1 MNLFGLF
8 RRLLSTQYVGFHERL
23 SPYRSTPRYARR
35 PSEALRQ
42 QNHISNTPYRLSLI
56 CLAFLLYS
64 LSPLLAQ
71 APVANPPVYTVVSPT
86 PPAPAQPADGITLI
100 ETPAPTP
107 SGAAALAHP
116 IKLPPARKGHVPA
129 LSIGYSS
136 DHLHGW
142 LGRGWDFQLPTIDVE
157 TRWGVPRFNTAN
169 ETETYL
175 LEGDML
181 APVAHRGETR
191 PRSAELTFHPRVEN
205 QFQRIIRHGDSPQNY
220 WWEVASPDGMVEYYG
235 GTPDGIVPSALLT
248 DQAGNIASWA
258 IVQSWDVHG
267 NRIDY
272 HYTVQADNGRPNS
285 SEAGK
290 NRYPNRITYNG
301 FLTNEGPYEV
311 RFLRDRELGE
321 DRRRDV
327 RTDFTSGYKM
337 VNADL
342 LREVEV
348 RYRGALIRSY
358 ELTYQTGAFHQSLLS
373 SITEFGSDGSRFAG
387 HDFAYHELPAGDF
400 SAFGPTE
407 TWASGNDNVAA
418 DILNPIPG
426 FTGEISALGGSG
438 STSQQVG
445 SAVTIGPI
453 GPPASKELTVGGTF
467 GAGSSEGKGILT
479 FVDINGD
486 LLPDKVFRRGN
497 DLVWRKN
504 LFGEGSAGFGPVRP
518 IVGVREFSVVSTSE
532 TNIGFEAN
540 ITPFFAG
547 YENTTS
553 RTSTTTYFT
562 DFNGDDLVDILHQG
576 RIYFNHLD
584 ANGNPTF
591 TLNSGD
597 TPSPIISGAAPDGD
611 LVTVDPAEQ
620 QELIDRTPKHDVVRS
635 WEAPFTGT
643 VRISGG
649 IRLVAQPGIDEYNRE
664 DGVRVTIETNPT
676 FFTNVQLYEAVIPA
690 NDYTPRMPT
699 GVDGIPVRAGQR
711 IYFRVQSVFDGAFDR
726 VNWDPEITYVGEDPT
741 ETDVNGLPVYR
752 YRASEDFLLASC
764 QTVVMPLAGPVDL
777 RSTFTKPALS
787 DTLHLELILGSSVV
801 HSWAFAPDSM
811 VTDVELNHLNFAV
824 TEDQLLQLRMRAN
837 ASVDWTAPTW
847 TPVLTYVSAN
857 DGTPVVSPDGEGLYR
872 YCPAIDYT
880 MRTKLLQR
888 PEPWVA
894 FADTFTYQYQLN
906 YVDFDFGIR
915 TERFSFTV
923 RGRDTTYL
931 QRDTMLFLG
940 AAAGAI
946 DWSGEATFVPGD
958 SVWIEVFAPSALED
972 ALNTSTFQL
981 TRNGNEVPATIGKHR
996 MRTADEMIF
1005 GPQFRGWGQFVYRG
1019 AGALG
1024 NAPIQEARLQLPNPD
1039 VDEEDIEDIEI
1050 DPDNPDFSEFE
1061 GLTDD
1066 PTQEQF
1072 IVMVAE
1078 AKAGV
1083 WRGYDDLTLVGADFQ
1098 SSSRLGEDDVILT
1111 PDLGTGGGAPPLTSI
1126 SKMEAIAAG
1135 AGFGPASLAGSAAWN
1150 TTTNLL
1156 EVMDL
1161 NGDRYPDLVTPQRAQ
1176 YTTVYGGLS
1185 NQSIR
1190 HGFGNHEAKSH
1201 AVGGTA
1207 GGKFVDSS
1215 PTNSGDTSGKGSR
1228 KRHRRSKTTTK
1239 NQGAKAQSANESAE
1253 AGGSISVNFSRDND
1267 YTVHSWLDVN
1277 GDGLTDKVWDNGD
1290 VAFNHGYRF
1299 GPREN
1304 WGFADIRRGL
1314 SIDYGGGGGINI
1326 SNNSFA
1332 AGFAITRTDN
1342 YSTAALQD
1350 VNGDGLADALNY
1362 NPDTRML
1369 RVALNT
1375 GTGFANYTDWAR
1387 LSEPLDKGD
1396 ATAESLNF
1404 AFTVCI
1410 PIFFIRI
1417 CVNPSG
1423 SVGRGASRVLSQ
1435 FNDIDGDGLL
1445 DELSS
1450 TTDNRLRVRRS
1461 TLGKVNLL
1469 RSISRPLGATMTLD
1483 YAAAANEN
1491 GMPFPKW
1498 LLTEVTLNDGVN
1510 GDGPQLRK
1518 TKMRYEDPAHERHE
1532 REFFGFAKIT
1542 EEELDTENGDA
1553 VYRSYVTEYS
1563 NDNFYNR
1570 NLPIKEYTL
1579 DAAGNRYRETAYTYE
1594 LRNPDTQ
1601 TALPPNLLSSDQ
1613 GRAFP
1618 AVLQRT
1624 ERYYEGGPTAELEQ
1638 LTTFVYDSIGQ
1649 VLLKTDFG
1657 DGTPADELR
1666 TEYKYHPSPA
1676 GVYFADRVKSLKL
1689 YAGGQL
1695 KRRSEMT
1702 VDDRGNVLQ
1711 LQKFL
1716 DENTAATFDYTYD
1729 EFSNVLTA
1737 TRPPN
1742 AAGERMTYTYE
1753 IDTVEQMYPTS
1764 TTNSYGYT
1772 STATY
1777 EFRYGHQ
1784 LTSTDING
1792 HTQALTLDAHGRI
1805 AELKLPKDST
1815 YSYRYTYFPDAN
1827 PPYAQ
1832 TDHYD
1837 SVSDVDL
1844 PTVVFLDG
1852 LGRVIQEQHLAE
1864 VDGNLRMVTTGT
1876 ITYDAF
1882 DRAVTESYPGLSTLA
1897 PFNLSF
1903 APAAAPKSR
1912 SAFDALDRPTSITM
1926 PDNSRKTM
1934 AYGFATDP
1942 IGIRRFQER
1951 MTDALGFTET
1961 TLTDERGREEVYLR
1975 EADTITIQTI
1985 FNYNALG
1992 ELLSVTDAGGFKTT
2006 HEYDWLGR
2014 KFATTSADGGRV
2026 EKVFDLAD
2034 NIVRKH
2040 TPNLRETFGEDGAIT
2055 YSYDHE
2061 RLTGI
2066 TYPINFQNKVEI
2078 SYGGPEAR
2086 FNRAG
2091 RVVLRQDAS
2100 GGEEYFYDEHGNLR
2114 KTIRTLLINESTART
2129 FVSEVEYD
2137 SWDREKR
2144 LGYPDGEWVEYGYNA
2159 AGQLKTMHGEKDGNR
2174 YDYIRSITYDEFGRI
2189 TGKSLGNGSQSSM
2202 TFNPLT
2208 QRPAALKVST
2218 NGTALQD
2225 LSLNYD
2231 LVGNLESQNQT
2242 AAGTDGIGGTHR
2254 EQFAYDP
2261 LHRLTEATGEFTSA
2275 NGTENYVYLADH
2287 DALYNQTRRQL
2298 QRSANGETDRLNSYD
2313 QRMQPAD
2320 EYPHRIANLGGR
2332 SYNYDANGNLL
2343 GYQGEAGSYRYQQ
2356 SRWDEEN
2363 RMMEFSD
2370 NGTISR
2376 YTYAADGGRAIQ
2388 SEGNMKGVFTDGAP
2402 TGFVSHTGNYVAYVS
2417 PYFTFTNSTFTK
2429 HYFIGD
2435 QRILTK
2441 EGTGEFN
2448 NTYWPYGG
2456 LTAGDLN
2463 YTARMNDLTN
2473 TVWNY
2478 YVGLGLPPGPPTLPG
2493 YYGQP
2498 GVTGNP
2504 LPTSSGGDFGTG
2516 PGLPTAGPNGA
2527 PITDGPPGTPTW
2539 YTSPP
2544 DRDSIG
2550 VGYGYEGYGV
2560 FPEVVTSYYH
2570 TDQLGNVTWITD
2582 GLGKAAAYRAYLPS
2596 GELFTE
2602 QTKTAPPLNYTFN
2615 GKEEDQASGLHYFG
2629 ARYLKAETGRWLSID
2644 PLADAYPGHN
2654 PYAFG
2659 LHNPLRFID
2668 PDGMEAYDLFTTRLG
2683 AAIDFARIYNKRSIQ
2698 KNWEFGTNIYK
2709 TKLNGRTAYYYDR
2722 PRTDRASSSVDL
2734 PATLGFDK
2742 IVADIHTHS
2751 RMEEGA
2757 DGYNEH
2763 SPSDRRGNR
2772 RAKRPGYVAV
2782 PNGELRIYVPKTQQE
2797 NTVATGLPHD
2807 KAFYG
2812 KGDPTDV
2819 IGKNWKLKT
2828 SAMVG
2833 GKGTS
2838 EHTAVQEWRNQRGFK
2853 PFKRAVGDRSTKRK
2867 KKGNKRA
2874 VRKVWGQ

>member
-1 MNLFGLF
+1 M
-8 RRLLSTQYVGFHERL
+8 RRQTASGSSVANR
-23 SPYRSTPRYARR
+23 
-35 PSEALRQ
+35 
-42 QNHISNTPYRLSLI
+42 ISHI
-56 CLAFLLYS
+56 CLAFLLFS
-64 LSPLLAQ
+64 LSSLLAQ
-71 APVANPPVYTVVSPT
+71 APVANPPVYSVVSPT

-100 ETPAPTP
+100 ETPTATPT
-107 SGAAALAHP
+107 GAAALAHP
-116 IKLPPARKGHVPA
+116 IKLPPARKGHAPTLA
-129 LSIGYSS
+129 ISYSS

-142 LGRGWDFQLPTIDVE
+142 LGRGWDLNLPSIDVE
-157 TRWGVPRFNTAN
+157 TRWGVPRFNTTN

-175 LEGDML
+175 LEGNML
-181 APVAHRGETR
+181 APVAHRGEIR
-191 PRSAELTFHPRVEN
+191 PRSTELIFHPRVEN
-205 QFQRIIRHGDSPQNY
+205 QFQRITRHGDNPKNY
-220 WWEVASPDGMVEYYG
+220 WWEIASPDGMIEYYG
-235 GTPDGIVPSALLT
+235 GTPAGIVPSALLT
-248 DQAGNIASWA
+248 DRAGNIASWA
-258 IVQSWDVHG
+258 LVQSWDVYG

-272 HYTVQADNGRPNS
+272 HYTVQADNGREES

-290 NRYPNRITYNG
+290 NRYPDRITYNG
-301 FLTNEGPYEV
+301 FLDSQGPYEIN
-311 RFLRDRELGE
+311 FIRDRELGE
-321 DRRRDV
+321 GRRPDV
-327 RTDFTSGYKM
+327 RIDFTSGYKM
-337 VNADL
+337 VTADL
-342 LREVEV
+342 LRQVEV
-348 RYRGALIRSY
+348 RYRGSLVRRY
-358 ELTYQTGAFHQSLLS
+358 EMAYQTGAFRQQLLT

-387 HDFAYHELPAGDF
+387 HNFAYHELPFGEF

-407 TWASGNDNVAA
+407 TWAGGNDNVRAE
-418 DILNPIPG
+418 ILNPIPG
-426 FTGEISALGGSG
+426 FTGEISALGGSA
-438 STSQQVG
+438 STSHQVG

-467 GAGSSEGKGILT
+467 GSGSSEGKGILT

-497 DLVWRKN
+497 DLIWRKN

-518 IVGVREFSVVSTSE
+518 VVGVREFSVVSTSE

-562 DFNGDDLVDILHQG
+562 DFNGDDLVDILHRG

-611 LVTVDPAEQ
+611 LVSVDPAEQ
-620 QELIDRTPKHDVVRS
+620 QELIDMTPKHDVVRS
-635 WEAPFTGT
+635 WEVPFAGTIRITGG
-643 VRISGG
+643 VQ
-649 IRLVAQPGIDEYNRE
+649 LVEQPGIDEYNRE
-664 DGVRVTIETNPT
+664 DGVRVTIETNAN
-676 FFTNVQLYEAVIPA
+676 FFANAQLYETVIPA
-690 NDYTPRMPT
+690 NDYVPRIPT
-699 GVDGIPVRAGQR
+699 GVDAIPVRSGQR

-726 VNWDPEITYVGEDPT
+726 VNWDPEITYVGEDPA
-741 ETDVNGLPVYR
+741 EIDVNGLTVYR
-752 YRASEDFLLASC
+752 YKASEDFLLASC
-764 QTVVMPLAGPVDL
+764 QTVVMPLAGRVDL
-777 RSTFTKPALS
+777 RSTFSKPTLT
-787 DTLHLELILGSSVV
+787 DTLHLELILGGLTIRN
-801 HSWAFAPDSM
+801 WAFAPDSV
-811 VTDVELNHLNFAV
+811 VTDIELNHL
-824 TEDQLLQLRMRAN
+824 
-837 ASVDWTAPTW
+837 
-847 TPVLTYVSAN
+847 
-857 DGTPVVSPDGEGLYR
+857 
-872 YCPAIDYT
+872 
-880 MRTKLLQR
+880 
-888 PEPWVA
+888 
-894 FADTFTYQYQLN
+894 
-906 YVDFDFGIR
+906 DFDFDIR
-915 TERFSFTV
+915 TERFTFAI
-923 RGRDTTYL
+923 RGGDTTYL

-940 AAAGAI
+940 AAAGAVN
-946 DWSGEATFVPGD
+946 WFGEVVVSPGD
-958 SVWIEVFAPSALED
+958 SVWIEVFAPSALNDELL
-972 ALNTSTFQL
+972 ASTFQL
-981 TRNGNEVPATIGKHR
+981 TRNGASLPVTIGKHR
-996 MRTADEMIF
+996 MRTADEMVF
-1005 GPQFRGWGQFVYRG
+1005 GPQYRGWGQFVYRG

-1024 NAPIQEARLQLPNPD
+1024 NAPIQEALLQLPNPD

-1050 DPDNPDFSEFE
+1050 DPDDPDFSEFE

-1078 AKAGV
+1078 PKAGA
-1083 WRGYDDLTLVGADFQ
+1083 WRGYDDLTLVGQDFQ

-1126 SKMEAIAAG
+1126 SRMNALAAG
-1135 AGFGPASLAGSAAWN
+1135 AGFGPASLASSAAWN
-1150 TTTNLL
+1150 TTTNLM

-1185 NQSIR
+1185 NQSTL
-1190 HGFGNHEAKSH
+1190 HGFGNHEAKSQ
-1201 AVGGTA
+1201 AIGGTA
-1207 GGKFVDSS
+1207 GGRFVDSS

-1228 KRHRRSKTTTK
+1228 KRHRRAKTTTK

-1253 AGGSISVNFSRDND
+1253 AGGSISLNFSRDED

-1304 WGFADIRRGL
+1304 WGFADIRKGI

-1350 VNGDGLADALNY
+1350 VNGDGLADALVY
-1362 NPDTRML
+1362 NPETRIL
-1369 RVALNT
+1369 RAVLNT
-1375 GTGFANYTDWAR
+1375 GTGFANYIDWAR
-1387 LSEPLDKGD
+1387 LSEPLDRGD

-1445 DELSS
+1445 DEISS
-1450 TTDNRLRVRRS
+1450 TTDNQLQVRRS

-1469 RSISRPLGATMTLD
+1469 RSVSRPLGATMTLD

-1498 LLTEVTLNDGVN
+1498 LLTEVTLNDGVDE
-1510 GDGPQLRK
+1510 DGPRLRR
-1518 TKMRYEDPAHERHE
+1518 TRMRYQDPVHERHE
-1532 REFFGFAKIT
+1532 REFYGFGKT
-1542 EEELDTENGDA
+1542 MEEELDTENGDA
-1553 VYRSYVTEYS
+1553 VYRNYVTEYS

-1570 NLPIKEYTL
+1570 NLPVKEYTL
-1579 DAAGNRYRETAYTYE
+1579 DAEGNRYRETEYTYE

-1601 TALPPNLLSSDQ
+1601 TPLSPNLVSSDQ

-1618 AVLQRT
+1618 ALLQRT

-1638 LTTFVYDSIGQ
+1638 LTTFIYDSIGQ

-1657 DGTPADELR
+1657 DGTPEDELR
-1666 TEYKYHPSPA
+1666 TEYEYYPSPP
-1676 GVYFADRVKSLKL
+1676 GVYFTDRVKMLKL
-1689 YAGGQL
+1689 YAGGEL
-1695 KRRSEMT
+1695 RRHSQMT
-1702 VDDRGNVLQ
+1702 VDERGNVLQ
-1711 LQKFL
+1711 LQKYL
-1716 DENTAATFDYTYD
+1716 DENTAAVFDYTYD
-1729 EFSNVLTA
+1729 EFGNVLTA
-1737 TRPPN
+1737 ARPPN
-1742 AAGERMTYTYE
+1742 AAGERMQYTYE
-1753 IDTVEQMYPTS
+1753 IDTVEQMYPIS
-1764 TTNSYGYT
+1764 TTDSYGYT
-1772 STATY
+1772 STASY

-1784 LTSTDING
+1784 LSSTDING
-1792 HTQALTLDAHGRI
+1792 HTQTLTLDEHGRI
-1805 AELKLPKDST
+1805 AEIKLPKDSA
-1815 YSYRYTYFPDAN
+1815 YSYRYTYFPNAN
-1827 PPYAQ
+1827 PPYAR

-1837 SVSDVDL
+1837 PENDTDV
-1844 PTVVFLDG
+1844 PTAVFLDG
-1852 LGRVIQEQHLAE
+1852 LGRVIQERHLAE
-1864 VDGNLRMVTTGT
+1864 VDGALRMVTTGT
-1876 ITYDAF
+1876 MTYDAF
-1882 DRAVTESYPGLSTLA
+1882 DRAVTETYPGLSNLA

-1903 APAAAPKSR
+1903 VPTQSWTAAPKSR
-1912 SAFDALDRPTSITM
+1912 STFDVLDRPTSITM
-1926 PDNSRKTM
+1926 PDNSIKTM

-1942 IGIRRFQER
+1942 TGIRRFQEK
-1951 MTDALGFTET
+1951 MTDALGFVET
-1961 TLTDERGREEVYLR
+1961 TLTDERGRQEVYLR
-1975 EADTITIQTI
+1975 EADTLTIQTI

-1992 ELLSVTDAGGFKTT
+1992 ELLSVTDNGGFQTI

-2014 KFATTSADGGRV
+2014 KFATTHADGGRV
-2026 EKVFDLAD
+2026 EKVFDLTD
-2034 NIVRKH
+2034 NIIRKL
-2040 TPNLRETFGEDGAIT
+2040 TPNLREIMGEDGAIA

-2066 TYPINFQNKVEI
+2066 VYPVNFQNKVEI

-2086 FNRAG
+2086 FN
-2091 RVVLRQDAS
+2091 
-2100 GGEEYFYDEHGNLR
+2100 
-2114 KTIRTLLINESTART
+2114 
-2129 FVSEVEYD
+2129 
-2137 SWDREKR
+2137 
-2144 LGYPDGEWVEYGYNA
+2144 
-2159 AGQLKTMHGEKDGNR
+2159 
-2174 YDYIRSITYDEFGRI
+2174 
-2189 TGKSLGNGSQSSM
+2189 
-2202 TFNPLT
+2202 
-2208 QRPAALKVST
+2208 
-2218 NGTALQD
+2218 
-2225 LSLNYD
+2225 
-2231 LVGNLESQNQT
+2231 
-2242 AAGTDGIGGTHR
+2242 
-2254 EQFAYDP
+2254 
-2261 LHRLTEATGEFTSA
+2261 
-2275 NGTENYVYLADH
+2275 
-2287 DALYNQTRRQL
+2287 QTRREL
-2298 QRSANGETDRLNSYD
+2298 QRTTNGETDRLNSYD
-2313 QRMQPAD
+2313 QRLQPT
-2320 EYPHRIANLGGR
+2320 ETHPHRIKNLGGR
-2332 SYNYDANGNLL
+2332 AYNYDANGNLI

-2388 SEGNMKGVFTDGAP
+2388 SEGKMKGVFTDGTP
-2402 TGFVSHTGNYVAYVS
+2402 TGFVSHSGDYVAYVS

-2429 HYFIGD
+2429 HYFVGD

-2463 YTARMNDLTN
+2463 YTERMNDLTN

-2504 LPTSSGGDFGTG
+2504 LPTSTGGAFGTD
-2516 PGLPTAGPNGA
+2516 PGLATSGPNGA
-2527 PITDGPPGTPTW
+2527 PTSDGPPGTPTW
-2539 YTSPP
+2539 YVSPP
-2544 DRDSIG
+2544 ERDSIG

-2582 GLGKAAAYRAYLPS
+2582 GRGRAGAYRAYLPN
-2596 GELFTE
+2596 GELFIE

-2615 GKEEDQASGLHYFG
+2615 GKEKDEASGLHYFG
-2629 ARYLKAETGRWLSID
+2629 ARYLEAETGSWLSID

-2668 PDGMEAYDLFTTRLG
+2668 PDGMEAYDLYTTRLG
-2683 AAIDFARIYNKRSIQ
+2683 AAIDFARIYNERSIQ
-2698 KNWEFGTNIYK
+2698 KNWEFGTKIYK

-2722 PRTDRASSSVDL
+2722 PRTDRQSSSVNL
-2734 PATLGFDK
+2734 PTSLSFDK
-2742 IVADIHTHS
+2742 VVADIHTHS
-2751 RMEEGA
+2751 RMEHGA

-2772 RAKRPGYVAV
+2772 RDKRPGYVAV
-2782 PNGELRIYVPKTQQE
+2782 PNGELRIFVPKTRQE
-2797 NTVATGLPHD
+2797 NTVATGLPYD
-2807 KAFYG
+2807 KAFYL
-2812 KGDPTDV
+2812 KGDPTKE
-2819 IGKNWKLKT
+2819 IGKNWQLKT
-2828 SAMVG
+2828 SAMVAG
-2833 GKGTS
+2833 LGTT
-2838 EHTAVQEWRNQRGFK
+2838 EHTAVQEWRNKRGFK
-2853 PFKRAVGDRSTKRK
+2853 PFKRAIGERSTKRR
-2867 KKGNKRA
+2867 KKGGNKAA
-2874 VRKVWGQ
+2874 VRKVWSQ